1 MLKKL
6 NSWILTTVFSLSSLT
21 FVTQTTASPYYQ
33 SGFLPFYQHFLSNL
47 QSYGEL
53 LEIDDGSIWKINPYH
68 KTHLSNWRPRDIL
81 EISAT
86 NNYYGER
93 FIITNKTLNTYVLAE
108 LSLGPI
114 VNNPYTNHITW
125 ISQRELIITSV
136 SGIETRW
143 IIDLADTYKLICWK
157 EHEAIIIGKHTP
169 SWFSWKDTNEV
180 ILINVDKNEFV
191 KAKLF

>member
-1 MLKKL
+1 MYKKL
-6 NSWILTTVFSLSSLT
+6 SSWILTIAFCLFSLTAISKS
-21 FVTQTTASPYYQ
+21 TASPYYQ

-68 KTHLSNWRPRDIL
+68 RRHLSNWRPRDIL

-86 NNYYGER
+86 NTYHGER
-93 FIITNKTLNTYVLAE
+93 FYITNKTLNTYVLAE

-114 VNNPYTNHITW
+114 VNNPCTNHITW
-125 ISQRELIITSV
+125 IYQRELIITSV

-143 IIDLADTYKLICWK
+143 IIDLSDAHKLTFWQQD
-157 EHEAIIIGKHTP
+157 EAIIIGKHTRA
-169 SWFSWKDTNEV
+169 WLNWQDTNEV